1 VTRAMGSRRRVLLAV
16 AMGIAALLTR
26 LSPALADTI
35 IFQPG
40 PGLNDGTDDGSLL
53 AGKDAKVSVA
63 NAYPSDHVTNF
74 GTVATITLFD
84 SIQGSY
90 WKSWA
95 YLQFDV
101 SNLPPSYQVSEARLV
116 VNQVFAANY
125 YPWPEGATTNVVQ
138 TPLGP
143 WDEMTLT
150 WDNQP
155 ALDPT
160 IEASVVIPMP
170 ARFPFISEREVSL
183 DITDLYMGWRS
194 GARENYGLVY
204 RQDQEFVANGVAN
217 YVHTSD
223 HADEALWPR
232 LEIDYEA
239 VDPVVPEPATLS
251 LLAAGVLGILAR
263 RRKR

>member
-1 VTRAMGSRRRVLLAV
+1 VTRTMGSRRRVLLAV
-16 AMGIAALLTR
+16 AMGIAALLTG

-53 AGKDAKVSVA
+53 AGKDAKVSDA
-63 NAYPSDHVTNF
+63 KAYPSDHATNF

-84 SIQGSY
+84 SIGASY
-90 WKSWA
+90 WKSWG

-101 SNLPPSYQVSEARLV
+101 SALPAADQVTEVRLV
-116 VNQVFAANY
+116 FNQYFASEY
-125 YPWPEGATTNVVQ
+125 SSWPDGATTNVVQ
-138 TPLGP
+138 TPLGA

-150 WDNQP
+150 WDSQP
-155 ALDPT
+155 LLDPT

-170 ARFPFISEREVSL
+170 AGVPSRFEREVSL
-183 DITDLYMGWRS
+183 DITNLYMGWRS

-204 RQDQEFVANGVAN
+204 RQDQEFVANGMAN

-223 HADEALWPR
+223 HADEAMRPR

-239 VDPVVPEPATLS
+239 ADPVVPEPATLS